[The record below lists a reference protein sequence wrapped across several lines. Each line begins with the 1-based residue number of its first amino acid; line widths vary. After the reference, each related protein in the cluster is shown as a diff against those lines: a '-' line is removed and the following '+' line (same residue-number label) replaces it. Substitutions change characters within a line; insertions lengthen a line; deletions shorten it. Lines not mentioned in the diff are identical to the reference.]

1 MKKRL
6 DSYLVEKNFFESRAK
21 AQVHILAGEVYVNN
35 EKVLVPSK
43 LIREPCDIEIKFL
56 SDNYVSRSGIKLKSA
71 LDNFNVSANDKVC
84 IDVGASTGGFTE
96 CLLRDGAKKVYS
108 VDVGYGQ
115 LDYKLRSNDRVIN
128 LEKTNARYLTTKEI
142 PDSIELI
149 VMDVSFISI
158 TKFDSFLK
166 SFTNNQIEF
175 VGLIKPQFE
184 LNREKIGKKG
194 IVTNENFRIEAN
206 LKVSSFLSNFFKNV
220 SEVISSPIKGA
231 KGNIESLI
239 YCSNL

>member
-1 MKKRL
+1 MF
-6 DSYLVEKNFFESRAK
+6 V
-21 AQVHILAGEVYVNN
+21 AQWG
-35 EKVLVPSK
+35 
-43 LIREPCDIEIKFL
+43 
-56 SDNYVSRSGIKLKSA
+56 
-71 LDNFNVSANDKVC
+71 
-84 IDVGASTGGFTE
+84 
-96 CLLRDGAKKVYS
+96 KKVYS

-115 LDYKLRSNDRVIN
+115 LDYKLRNNDRVIN
-128 LEKTNARYLTTKEI
+128 LEKTNARYLTSREI

-166 SFTNNQIEF
+166 SFTSNQIEF

-194 IVTNENFRIEAN
+194 IVTNEDFRIEAN
-206 LKVSSFLSNFFKNV
+206 LKVSSFLSNYFKNV
-220 SEVISSPIKGA
+220 SEVINSPIKGA

-239 YCSNL
+239 YCTTTRNFSIPISVSG